1 MKVYIVEGHIDH
13 EGFEILGVYAYRAA
27 AEVEAERQVAEF
39 VDYGHVQITEHEIN
53 QSYRWLKSG
62 SVVQ

>member
-13 EGFEILGVYAYRAA
+13 EGFEILGVFSHMAA
-27 AEVEAERQVAEF
+27 AEVEAESKKEEFAE
-39 VDYGHVQITEHEIN
+39 YGHVQITEHEIN

-62 SVVQ
+62 SGVQ

>member
-27 AEVEAERQVAEF
+27 AEVAAEREVAEF
-39 VDYGHVQITEHEIN
+39 VEYGHVQITEHEII
-53 QSYRWLKSG
+53 RIRG
-62 SVVQ
+62 E